1 MFRLQIQTQGV
12 NDVFGLKLWKEDTNS
27 VTVNW
32 GNGQTI
38 PITQQESPSVWPG
51 VTSSYSSEGTYII
64 EVQGDPFRMN
74 LLPKYK
80 NKITKILEWGENEWV
95 DGDFNFSG
103 CQNLDVIASDTP
115 DLSGMESL
123 SGSFDGC
130 SNLIFTQ
137 SSLNSWDT
145 SQIKNISNMFRGCSK
160 LYGRVDNWNVTQVGN
175 LIGAFEGVQYRMG
188 HGNFGIHPLKKW
200 KLSDPSLSIH
210 FEQMTRGSG
219 IIREYNS
226 FIYPSFVGMG
236 VGENQSYLWVDIR
249 FTCKQS
255 FIDENQGEHTFNFY
269 RGITQSQGLNKYTGY
284 NDEFRL
290 PSNYQELPPDPE
302 KSATYSYQ
310 VSNANDYIKTPNLSG
325 SFTQSH
331 IIYLDSNPND
341 VHFIK
346 ATYSWDGLTSPPLP
360 GINST
365 DALRCQR
372 ISSLTIT
379 ETDQLIRKSAD
390 VNNSGSINATDAI
403 QIAQYTTQ
411 LRTSFLSG
419 IYVLHPSTFSIPELG
434 TRTHPVLGEIPYL
447 NIRIR
452 RVGNVYQ

>member
-12 NDVFGLKLWKEDTNS
+12 NDVFGLKLWTEHTDP

-38 PITQQESPSVWPG
+38 SVTQQEDPTSWPG
-51 VTSSYSSEGTYII
+51 LTTSYSSGSTYSI
-64 EVQGDPFRMN
+64 EVQGGPFRMK
-74 LLPKYK
+74 LLPQYK
-80 NKITKILEWGENEWV
+80 NKITKILQWGVNEWV
-95 DGDFNFSG
+95 EGDFNFSG
-103 CQNLDVIASDTP
+103 CQNLDVISSDTP

-137 SSLNSWDT
+137 SSLNSWNT
-145 SQIKNISNMFRGCSK
+145 SEIKNISNIFRGCSK
-160 LYGRVDNWNVTQVGN
+160 LSGRVDNWDVSQVTN

-188 HGNFGIHPLKKW
+188 QGNFGIHPLKKW

-226 FIYPSFVGMG
+226 FLYPSFVGVG
-236 VGENQSYLWVDIR
+236 VGGSQSYLWVDVR
-249 FTCKQS
+249 FTSKSQN
-255 FIDENQGEHTFNFY
+255 IQENQGEHTFNFY
-269 RGITQSQGLNKYTGY
+269 RGITQSSQELNKYTGY
-284 NDEFRL
+284 NDVFII
-290 PSNYQELPPDPE
+290 PSNNQELPPDPL

-310 VSNANDYIKTPNLSG
+310 VSNAGDYIKTPNLVG

-331 IIYLDSNPND
+331 IIYLDSNQND

-346 ATYSWDGLTSPPLP
+346 ASYSWNGLTSAPSP
-360 GINST
+360 GINAT
-365 DALRCQR
+365 DALRCIR
-372 ISSLTIT
+372 ISSGVIT

-390 VNNSGSINATDAI
+390 VNNSGGINSVDALHI
-403 QIAQYTTQ
+403 LQYTAQ
-411 LRTSFLSG
+411 NRSSFLSG
-419 IYVLHPSTFSIPELG
+419 IYVLNPCTFSIPELQ

-452 RVGNVYQ
+452 RVGNV